1 MRIEGFSFLRNAW
14 KLHYP
19 ADASVRSALPL
30 VDRFVIALGDSDDDD
45 RTEAMLEKLASDRL
59 EPFRSTWDPEQFPAN
74 TVYAHQADL
83 ARSKCEGDW
92 LLFLQGDEVLHEEDL
107 PLIEEAC
114 RAYRDDPKVEGLL
127 FRYLHFWGDH
137 RHVHFAHNWYPRE
150 VRIIKNDPA
159 IRPWGDAQ
167 SFKFFEHYRGDP
179 SDYRSRKGVRDLRV
193 ASIGAR
199 IFHYGGMRPPEVMS
213 LKKASSDLH
222 YNGAGRGPKKELAP
236 FDHGPLN
243 YLERFE
249 GSHPQV
255 MKPYIDAIDWEDRL
269 QYEGKPD
276 PKRKRFKHE
285 RLKYRFLGFIERRF
299 LGDYP
304 LAGSHNYRI
313 VRRFHSKR
321 THENP

>member
-30 VDRFVIALGDSDDDD
+30 VDRFVIALGDSDPDD
-45 RTEAMLEKLASDRL
+45 RTEAMLQGIGSDRL
-59 EPFRSTWDPEQFPAN
+59 MTFRTTWDPERYPAN

-83 ARSKCEGDW
+83 ARSKCQGDW

-114 RAYRDDPKVEGLL
+114 RTYRDDPKVEGLL

-137 RHVHFAHNWYPRE
+137 RHVHYAHNWYPRE
-150 VRIIKNDPA
+150 VRIIKDHPA

-167 SFKFFEHYRGDP
+167 SFKVFEDFREDP
-179 SDYRSRKGVRDLRV
+179 SEFRKRQGVRDLRV
-193 ASIGAR
+193 ASVGAR
-199 IFHYGGMRPPEVMS
+199 VFHYGGMRPPEVMAR
-213 LKKASSDLH
+213 KKANSDRR
-222 YNGAGRGPKKELAP
+222 YRGVGSKEGKELVP

-243 YLERFE
+243 YLDRFR
-249 GSHPQV
+249 GSHPRV
-255 MKPYIDAIDWEDRL
+255 MRPYIDSMDWQHRL

-276 PKRKRFKHE
+276 PGRKRFKHE
-285 RLKYRFLGFIERRF
+285 RLKYRFLGFIERKI
-299 LGDYP
+299 LGGHP

-313 VRRFHSKR
+313 VRRFHSKEA
-321 THENP
+321 HEKS